1 MDLMAKAEEAS
12 DAMEG
17 FTGYCEPLFSKIG
30 SVVSLIATLVT
41 ILGLTNTVTV
51 FDKGNCID

>member
-1 MDLMAKAEEAS
+1 MAKAEEAS